1 VVAAGVGEGQDV
13 ADGGRD
19 VVVRALHDPARTTA
33 DLVPRARLQAAAPER
48 LVEDVVVAAR
58 SKLALQQRDARRE
71 VHGDAVHQ
79 ELAEQQQRAGEE
91 ALLLGARRVLH
102 HLLRLR
108 ERSGIESGVLRSA
121 VAALVLVV
129 VCSRV
134 GHYR

>member
-1 VVAAGVGEGQDV
+1 MVAAGVGEGQDV

-19 VVVRALHDPARTTA
+19 VVVRALHDPARTAA
-33 DLVPRARLQAAAPER
+33 DLVPRPRLRLQAPAPER

-71 VHGDAVHQ
+71 VHRDAVHQ

-102 HLLRLR
+102 HLLR
-108 ERSGIESGVLRSA
+108 ERCSGIESGVLRSA

-129 VCSRV
+129 V
-134 GHYR
+134 

>member
-1 VVAAGVGEGQDV
+1 VPEHRQAAPRTIKHGAAAEVAVAVVDQHDVMVAAGVGEGQDV

-71 VHGDAVHQ
+71 VQ
-79 ELAEQQQRAGEE
+79 
-91 ALLLGARRVLH
+91 
-102 HLLRLR
+102 
-108 ERSGIESGVLRSA
+108 S
-121 VAALVLVV
+121 
-129 VCSRV
+129 
-134 GHYR
+134 